1 MKILSYLKD
10 DRQLGWV
17 LELIQDWATSAKWA
31 VTKRH
36 SYDVL
41 GDAVSTAARIESKCK
56 EYGCLLLVGGATV
69 EQCKDD
75 FFFLKI
81 DDLAVKGK
89 TVGVSIYTVLD
100 GMNNVSDRKSQKLHE
115 KMHELYRAQKFDEAI
130 AECKKL
136 YRHFDGKMSKY
147 YDMWIE
153 RCEFQKTQD
162 LPEDWNGVTV
172 ATSK

>member
-1 MKILSYLKD
+1 
-10 DRQLGWV
+10 
-17 LELIQDWATSAKWA
+17 
-31 VTKRH
+31 
-36 SYDVL
+36 
-41 GDAVSTAARIESKCK
+41 
-56 EYGCLLLVGGATV
+56 LLLVGGATV

-100 GMNNVSDRKSQKLHE
+100 DMNSKADIKSKKLHE
-115 KMHELYRAQKFDEAI
+115 QMHELYRAQKFDEAI
-130 AECKKL
+130 DECKKL

-153 RCEFQKTQD
+153 RCEFQKTQV
-162 LPEDWNGVTV
+162 LPKDWNGIFI